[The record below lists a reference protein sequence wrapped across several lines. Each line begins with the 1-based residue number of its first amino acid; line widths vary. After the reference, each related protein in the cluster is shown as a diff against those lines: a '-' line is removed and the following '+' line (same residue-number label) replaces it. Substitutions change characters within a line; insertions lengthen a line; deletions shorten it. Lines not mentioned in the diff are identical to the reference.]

1 MRLFLAIFPSP
12 DAQAV
17 AARATDALRST
28 RGGNSVSWVKRENLH
43 FTLRFLADEDDA
55 GMAKALLAATE
66 AARDRAAFEVTL
78 GGLGAFPTAKRARVL
93 WAGLES
99 GAEDLRKLSNA
110 LEKSLGKHG
119 FPAADHDFEPH
130 LTLGRVRTPAD
141 WTERLVK
148 ATSPQVRFRVDK
160 IVLVQSALAP
170 GGSRY
175 DVVGEAPLKG

>member
-1 MRLFLAIFPSP
+1 MRLFLAVFPTP
-12 DAQAV
+12 EAQAV
-17 AARATDALRST
+17 AARATDALRAT

-43 FTLRFLADEDDA
+43 FTLRFLADQDDA
-55 GMAKALLAATE
+55 GLARALLAARE
-66 AARDRAAFEVTL
+66 AAAARAPFEVAL

-93 WAGLES
+93 WAGLED
-99 GAEDLRKLSNA
+99 GAEAMRKLSVT
-110 LEKSLGKHG
+110 LEKALAKHG

-148 ATSPQVRFRVDK
+148 AASPEVRFKVER

-175 DVVGEAPLKG
+175 DVVGEAPLGK